1 MTSAKLTPAAP
12 TSISTWP
19 GPGYGSGRSCTW
31 RTDGSP
37 CWVRTTARMRRTLSE
52 RYVRDV
58 TNGAGAVWD
67 GRSMLAYTLAG
78 GAWVFLGVV
87 LAFFLAIIYGLY
99 SGAGSAIN
107 QHPYGNEYGDATG
120 ARLPSSYG
128 NDRLAAAGLVR
139 RPKRR

>member
-1 MTSAKLTPAAP
+1 MTSAKFTPAAP
-12 TSISTWP
+12 TSIRTRP
-19 GPGYGSGRSCTW
+19 GPATGSGRSCTW

-58 TNGAGAVWD
+58 TNGASAVSD

-87 LAFFLAIIYGLY
+87 LAFFLAIIYGRTP
-99 SGAGSAIN
+99 GPGSAITPL
-107 QHPYGNEYGDATG
+107 PYGTEYGAAAG
-120 ARLPSSYG
+120 ARLPSSSG
-128 NDRLAAAGLVR
+128 NDRFAAARL
-139 RPKRR
+139 